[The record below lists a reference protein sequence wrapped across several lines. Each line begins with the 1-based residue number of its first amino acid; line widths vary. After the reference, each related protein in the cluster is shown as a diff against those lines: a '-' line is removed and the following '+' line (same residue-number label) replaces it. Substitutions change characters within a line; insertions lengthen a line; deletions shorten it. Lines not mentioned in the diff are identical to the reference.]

1 MRILLTKSAALGE
14 YRKVHPNETRDI
26 RELDTHFQKKERGK
40 IRWHVVDADGVVLG
54 RLAARTARILIG
66 KDSADWTP
74 YSDHRDGIIVVN
86 AEKVRLTGKKLDQK
100 MYRHY
105 TGYPGGLKETSAQRL
120 LETKPEEL
128 VREAVVGMLPK
139 SRLGSRLAT
148 RLKVY
153 AGPRHPHQAQNPVPA
168 HLAV

>member
-1 MRILLTKSAALGE
+1 MLTKRAIVGE
-14 YRKVHPNETRDI
+14 DSKVHPFEIRDI
-26 RELDTHFQKKERGK
+26 RELDTHFQKKERGR

-74 YSDHRDGIIVVN
+74 FSDHREGIIVVN
-86 AEKVRLTGKKLDQK
+86 AEKVRLTGKKLEQK
-100 MYRHY
+100 VYRHY
-105 TGYPGGLKETSAQRL
+105 TGYPGGLKEISAQRM
-120 LETKPEEL
+120 LETRPEEL
-128 VREAVVGMLPK
+128 VREAVLGMLPK

-153 AGPRHPHQAQNPVPA
+153 AGPKHPHQAQNPVPA
-168 HLAV
+168 RLAV

>member
-1 MRILLTKSAALGE
+1 MLTKTVGLGE

-66 KDSADWTP
+66 KDFPDWTP
-74 YSDHRDGIIVVN
+74 FSDHREGIIVVN
-86 AEKVRLTGKKLDQK
+86 AEKVRLTGNKLEQK
-100 MYRHY
+100 VYRHY
-105 TGYPGGLKETSAQRL
+105 TGYPGGLKEISAKRM

-128 VREAVVGMLPK
+128 VREAVLGMLPK

-153 AGPRHPHQAQNPVPA
+153 AGPRHPHQAQTPVPA
-168 HLAV
+168 RLAV